1 VSILICMPEMRGWMV
16 QHCAAGEYG
25 LMGLLALGMCYVLLL
40 ANGSADFGVQAP
52 KPAQAPWPQ
61 PRQNVP
67 GWLSLHLSYLER
79 LSDTSSSQVFPLQG
93 QPSLASL
100 KPVCT
105 HVLVA
110 V

>member
-1 VSILICMPEMRGWMV
+1 MSFITCMPEMHSWML
-16 QHCAAGEYG
+16 QQCAAGEYG

-52 KPAQAPWPQ
+52 QPAQAPWPQ

-79 LSDTSSSQVFPLQG
+79 LSDTSSSQVLPLARTTFAG
-93 QPSLASL
+93 QPQA
-100 KPVCT
+100 CM
-105 HVLVA
+105 
-110 V
+110 